1 MRAVKYYRSQE
12 CDPVSISRFVT
23 SKCEGIAPVTR

>member
-12 CDPVSISRFVT
+12 CDPVSISRFLT
-23 SKCEGIAPVTR
+23 TKFEGLAP